1 MYLYTTVMGIRET
14 FKQNLKFYR
23 KRMGLTQERLSEL
36 CELNINYIAEIERA
50 SSKFPKPE
58 TVDKLAAV
66 LNIRPSMLFDER
78 GSPENIKESFARVY
92 ASSLEKKLKERID
105 REIENVCRMM

>member
-1 MYLYTTVMGIRET
+1 MYLYIKAMGIRET

-23 KRMGLTQERLSEL
+23 KRMGLTQEKLSEL

-66 LNIRPSMLFDER
+66 LNISPSMLFDER
-78 GSPENIKESFARVY
+78 GSPENIKESFVRVY
-92 ASSLEKKLKERID
+92 ASSLEKELKERID